1 MERMCPCGKQV
12 LPNRR
17 LCQECGDIYGFNS
30 AEWPEWLRFL
40 VSDTQRQLDFDLKH
54 NHLRLDDIEPNGS
67 GGYRPKREFA
77 LRGCRTETH
86 LYETEPT
93 TRGLPADQGCQDD
106 RHTKPAYVRS

>member
-67 GGYRPKREFA
+67 GGYRPKREVA
-77 LRGCRTETH
+77 LHGCRTETH
-86 LYETEPT
+86 LYQEREQH
-93 TRGLPADQGCQDD
+93 GG
-106 RHTKPAYVRS
+106 

>member
-86 LYETEPT
+86 LYKTEPT
-93 TRGLPADQGCQDD
+93 TRGLPADQG
-106 RHTKPAYVRS
+106 RRKRRTKPAYVRS

>member
-67 GGYRPKREFA
+67 GGYRAKREFA
-77 LRGCRTETH
+77 LRAERLNELNKSH
-86 LYETEPT
+86 HNKN
-93 TRGLPADQGCQDD
+93 Q
-106 RHTKPAYVRS
+106 RHTIYNLIKRHSKPP